1 MPRRSGFAHLAALL
15 VALLLSAIA
24 ASFVVETR
32 VSGIAVR
39 TDVAVAQARM
49 AADAGVRHAIFTLSD
64 RMARAYAEPAE
75 AIPLWRR
82 SDGTWTFHDATV
94 HITVQAEAAKIDLN
108 TAPADILQHLLLG
121 AGLGQTEA
129 GAVVDNI
136 VRYRQR
142 DGAALAADGPAVA
155 AGGIVLAMTD
165 ELDSK
170 AFDTVQ
176 EVLQVSGVTPD
187 LFARLD
193 GLITVHGTP
202 WAQPDAAAGGAQG
215 PRDAQAATTA
225 DGAVTYT
232 LRAQARLDAGA
243 VFVRQALVSFYPG
256 RRVRHRVHSWHQ
268 GAVPPSG
275 DARGS

>member
-49 AADAGVRHAIFTLSD
+49 AADAGVRHAIFTLSG

-82 SDGTWTFHDATV
+82 SDGTWTFHGATV

-108 TAPADILQHLLLG
+108 TAPAHILRHLLLG

-142 DGAALAADGPAVA
+142 DGAALAGDGPAA
-155 AGGIVLAMTD
+155 AEGGIVLAMTD

-176 EVLQVSGVTPD
+176 EVLQVPGVTPE
-187 LFARLD
+187 LFARLE

-202 WAQPDAAAGGAQG
+202 WARPGASGGAEG
-215 PRDAQAATTA
+215 PGDAQAGTKA
-225 DGAVTYT
+225 DGATTYT
-232 LRAQARLDAGA
+232 VRAQARLDAGA
-243 VFVRQALVSFYPG
+243 VFVRQALVSFHPG
-256 RRVRHRVHSWHQ
+256 RRVRHRIHSWHQ
-268 GAVPPSG
+268 GAAPPPK
-275 DARGS
+275 AP

>member
-94 HITVQAEAAKIDLN
+94 HITVQPEAAKIDLN

-121 AGLGQTEA
+121 AGLSQTEA

-142 DGAALAADGPAVA
+142 DGAALAADGPAA
-155 AGGIVLAMTD
+155 AEGGIVLAMTD
-165 ELDSK
+165 ELDGK

-176 EVLQVSGVTPD
+176 EVLQVPGVTPE
-187 LFARLD
+187 LFARLE

-202 WAQPDAAAGGAQG
+202 WARLDAAGGDAQG
-215 PRDAQAATTA
+215 PRNTQA

-243 VFVRQALVSFYPG
+243 VFVRHALVSFYPG
-256 RRVRHRVHSWHQ
+256 RRVRHRIHSWHQ
-268 GAVPPSG
+268 GAVPPPENRS
-275 DARGS
+275 

>member
-32 VSGIAVR
+32 VSSIAVR

-94 HITVQAEAAKIDLN
+94 HITVQAEATKIDLN

-129 GAVVDNI
+129 GTVVENI

-142 DGAALAADGPAVA
+142 DGAALATDGPAA
-155 AGGIVLAMTD
+155 AEGGIVLAMTD

-170 AFDTVQ
+170 AFDPVQ
-176 EVLQVSGVTPD
+176 EVLQVPGVTPE
-187 LFARLD
+187 LFARLE

-202 WAQPDAAAGGAQG
+202 WARLDAAGG
-215 PRDAQAATTA
+215 DAQA

-232 LRAQARLDAGA
+232 VRAQARLDAGA
-243 VFVRQALVSFYPG
+243 VFVRRALVSFYPG
-256 RRVRHRVHSWHQ
+256 RRVRHRIHSWHQ